1 MPISV
6 NFNNNSAK
14 NSLSYSSFGQKSVEK
29 VEEKKEEKKLEKKMK
44 EDSGYSYNYCIGRT
58 HLARDCMLRKKEEKN
73 GKVKDE
79 TYYAITIEELRAMS
93 KNLFLVAK
101 DSNDDDGTYQ
111 IWSSGFDDE
120 YIRHPTHG
128 VMYEKHVVDDSSDKS
143 MFGEFVEESKD
154 KAKK

>member
-1 MPISV
+1 
-6 NFNNNSAK
+6 
-14 NSLSYSSFGQKSVEK
+14 
-29 VEEKKEEKKLEKKMK
+29 
-44 EDSGYSYNYCIGRT
+44 
-58 HLARDCMLRKKEEKN
+58 MLRKKEEKN

-154 KAKK
+154 KAKKQETSGRRNMFFDDCFEVPYDREGT